1 MHGEMNILLI
11 LLNSGIVVKIV
22 LLLLILASI
31 VSWAIIFQKKKTFK
45 KFEEENEK
53 FWEFY
58 QASSSLEDIYE
69 QANKYENSSLSL
81 MFEKGYVELNKI
93 KDKLKTTGQEEK
105 SQSYVREY
113 GIEAI
118 ERSLTQGASLS
129 NEKLDTRLETLASV
143 SSVAPFIGLFGTVWG
158 IIDSFTGL
166 ASGGGSIE
174 AVAPGIAEALVATAV
189 GLAAAIPANWFFN
202 IYTNKILKLNNQM
215 ESFGQDFLNMIE
227 RDTLNSEV
235 VTKQEQE

>member
-11 LLNSGIVVKIV
+11 LLNSGVVVKIV

-58 QASSSLEDIYE
+58 QASSNLEDIYE

-93 KDKLKTTGQEEK
+93 KEKLKATGQESK

-202 IYTNKILKLNNQM
+202 IYTNRILKLNNQM

-235 VTKQEQE
+235 ETKQEQE